1 MGQPI
6 ASLSL
11 LAGYL
16 YLYNERFPL
25 HNKKRLDLQCLELF
39 RFELNEFLDS
49 HVVLQK
55 VFIIAFS
62 FAFFFSLAGGKPP
75 AMPVFDGW
83 RDCFSYLKKSVS
95 FR

>member
-83 RDCFSYLKKSVS
+83 RDCFSYLKKTVS
-95 FR
+95 CS

>member
-1 MGQPI
+1 MYMI
-6 ASLSL
+6 V
-11 LAGYL
+11 
-16 YLYNERFPL
+16 
-25 HNKKRLDLQCLELF
+25 
-39 RFELNEFLDS
+39 S

-83 RDCFSYLKKSVS
+83 RDCFSYLKKNGELQLKIVMKHVKYIFYVAVS
-95 FR
+95 SSADLVCGINITQLLVEQGVPTRF

>member
-1 MGQPI
+1 MI
-6 ASLSL
+6 V
-11 LAGYL
+11 
-16 YLYNERFPL
+16 
-25 HNKKRLDLQCLELF
+25 
-39 RFELNEFLDS
+39 S

-83 RDCFSYLKKSVS
+83 RDCFSYLKKTVS
-95 FR
+95 CRSRK

>member
-83 RDCFSYLKKSVS
+83 RDCFSYLKKTVS
-95 FR
+95 CR

>member
-25 HNKKRLDLQCLELF
+25 HNKKGLDLQCLELF

-83 RDCFSYLKKSVS
+83 RDCFSYLKKTVS
-95 FR
+95 CS